1 MGQKLW
7 GTGTNGNHT
16 KPNWLTP
23 DQADRCFASPA
34 GWVIHRK
41 DGTQEL
47 LVAVRGLSLAAKL
60 GTTVIDKLTWATG
73 TFTRSQAQSIK
84 VRFDQQVVVT
94 GSPTLSILNSA
105 GAAVTATYASINADK
120 NILTFNLTTP
130 AVATTLSV
138 GAQSILLAGGTISEL
153 NKETSERL
161 GTYQTGTVAANLAI
175 SATVATAVGTKVIA

>member
-1 MGQKLW
+1 MARTLW
-7 GTGTNGNHT
+7 GTGINGNHA

-34 GWVIHRK
+34 GWVLHRK

-47 LVAVRGLSLAAKL
+47 LVAVKGLSLAAKL

-73 TFTRSQAQSIK
+73 TFGRSQAQTIK

-94 GSPTLSILNSA
+94 GSPTLSITTSTTPI
-105 GAAVTATYASINADK
+105 TATFSAINADK
-120 NILTFNLTTP
+120 NILTFSFTTQ
-130 AVATTLSV
+130 AAATTLSV
-138 GAQSILLAGGTISEL
+138 GAQSILLAGGTINEL

-175 SATVATAVGTKVIA
+175 SAAIATAVGTKVIA